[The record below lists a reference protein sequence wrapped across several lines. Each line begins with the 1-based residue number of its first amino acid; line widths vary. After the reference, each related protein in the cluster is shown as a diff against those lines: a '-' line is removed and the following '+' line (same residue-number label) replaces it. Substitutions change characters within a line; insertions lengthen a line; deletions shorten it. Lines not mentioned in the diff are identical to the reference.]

1 MFVALMHFNF
11 RAKRKLE
18 FQEILFWNVYIRM
31 LLERKK
37 NCKIMSRLHS
47 NFQRHLVL
55 YLHINQAKNSILKTI
70 FRTLFLYGSKNFQYN
85 TLFSTITNVQILDIY
100 FI

>member
-1 MFVALMHFNF
+1 MFGALMHLNV

-31 LLERKK
+31 LLERRKTAK
-37 NCKIMSRLHS
+37 LCRGCIQI
-47 NFQRHLVL
+47 QRYLVL

-70 FRTLFLYGSKNFQYN
+70 FRILFLYGSKNVQESLYN
-85 TLFSTITNVQILDIY
+85 VADFNFVQI
-100 FI
+100 